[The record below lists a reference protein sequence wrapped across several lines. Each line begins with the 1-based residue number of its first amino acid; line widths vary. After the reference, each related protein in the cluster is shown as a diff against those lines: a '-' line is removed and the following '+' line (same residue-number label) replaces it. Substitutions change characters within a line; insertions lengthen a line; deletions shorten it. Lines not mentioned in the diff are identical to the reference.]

1 MEKELARLDKL
12 SDLKLLDLMDRMD
25 KDPAP
30 EWIKQL
36 IYNKINAILNAR
48 LGL

>member
-1 MEKELARLDKL
+1 MKKELARLDKL
-12 SDLKLLDLMDRMD
+12 SDLKLLDLMHRMD

>member
-12 SDLKLLDLMDRMD
+12 SDLKLLDLLDRMGR
-25 KDPAP
+25 DPAP

-36 IYNKINAILNAR
+36 ICSKINAILNAR